1 MNCDDVEQY
10 LKTRRENLYFFL
22 CGLAFLREDN
32 KNSGAPGAFSPVT
45 EMGAVFNFTVIFRL
59 IRFFRFVVF

>member
-1 MNCDDVEQY
+1 
-10 LKTRRENLYFFL
+10 
-22 CGLAFLREDN
+22 LAFLREDN
-32 KNSGAPGAFSPVT
+32 KNSGAPGVFSPVT